1 MEWQSQTSNKV
12 LSGELQREFWG
23 EFFTK
28 RVFGE
33 GNHGLIL
40 SLVFKKQKI
49 STICHLIN
57 IIFIWQLV
65 IAEIS
70 AFGFFFNLIILP
82 VCVVGS
88 ITGIDKE
95 GYYGIIY

>member
-1 MEWQSQTSNKV
+1 MNFLRRGFLGRGITDSFYPWYSKNK
-12 LSGELQREFWG
+12 
-23 EFFTK
+23 
-28 RVFGE
+28 
-33 GNHGLIL
+33 
-40 SLVFKKQKI
+40 KI
-49 STICHLIN
+49 STICHLIS

-88 ITGIDKE
+88 VTGIDKE